1 MTNKKSGKVVTMR
14 ISTEDCMGVIDVC
27 NQAGYT
33 VSGMSFPAVVS
44 QAIKVMVAGY
54 KKMGVIPDRTGFEY
68 ADMMK
73 PFMYGIP
80 RGQAVAALTDRVDKK
95 VISQVKLMA
104 GDIVAVPEANK
115 ELKEEL
121 MKLADRRETLGFDH
135 PNWTPADQRR
145 YDELYAMNL
154 WRTR

>member
-73 PFMYGIP
+73 PFMYGVP
-80 RGQAVAALTDRVDKK
+80 RGQAVAALTDQVDKK
-95 VISQVKLMA
+95 VISQVKLRA

-135 PNWTPADQRR
+135 PNWTAADQCR

-154 WRTR
+154 WER